1 MKARLNGVEFRNAI
15 EQATH
20 KICKELALAPVTVAW
35 DAWTPTAKINS
46 NGDIVLHNVA
56 DNAVITRPVF
66 ERYVG
71 FILHELLHRKYTDF
85 QVGRTEVHYV
95 RSLHN
100 ALEDAMIEHRC
111 IDEKLVGNAQGLLS
125 ALIDGM
131 VAESATQP
139 VDWTDPVQYPFVL
152 AVYARK
158 HASRKVPLAN
168 GLKPI
173 FDVARDRL
181 ATAKTS
187 EDTLAIALWVADQL
201 KSIQQP
207 NSNPNPNGE
216 GKGQG
221 KGKGEGQPTDGQPC
235 EGQGEGSGKGEEGS
249 TSPDQ
254 NEGEGQGASDGS
266 DAPVGDAK
274 NPADSE
280 GNLPY
285 AREVEPTNQAP
296 DGAGADGT
304 YSKSSGLTE
313 SHHRQQQSYELN
325 ADVNVS
331 AKLRFEVRRLFDN
344 TGTSDHQVGRK
355 SGSVNV
361 RTLHTIPSGNER
373 LFKRRLDVDGIDS
386 AVVIVL
392 DVSGSMFNFKRKLSP
407 IQAGLNACASLV
419 DALSSAQVQT
429 AVLTFGCETA
439 VLKPFALPA
448 KKALAVM
455 PNVISGGGTNDFF
468 AVRYAHE
475 MLHGTD
481 AQRKICFVITDG
493 RGNPKAVRDQVRAG
507 ESLGITTIGVGIMAD
522 VTDIY
527 KNSVIVRKVEDLGA
541 IAFNKIKL
549 VA

>member
-1 MKARLNGVEFRNAI
+1 MKARLNGVEFRQAI

-20 KICKELALAPVTVAW
+20 KICKELSLAPVTVSW
-35 DAWTPTAKINS
+35 DAWTPTAKINDY
-46 NGDIVLHNVA
+46 GDIVLHNVR
-56 DNAVITRPVF
+56 DDAVITRPVF

-85 QVGRTEVHYV
+85 QVGRNEGHYI

-125 ALIDGM
+125 ALVDGM

-274 NPADSE
+274 NPADRE

-304 YSKSSGLTE
+304 YSKSSGITE
-313 SHHRQQQSYELN
+313 SHHRQHQSYELN

-407 IQAGLNACASLV
+407 IQAGINACASLV
-419 DALSSAQVQT
+419 DALNSAQVQT

-493 RGNPKAVRDQVRAG
+493 RGNPSAVRDQVRAG
-507 ESLGITTIGVGIMAD
+507 ESLGITTIGVGIMSD

-527 KNSVIVRKVEDLGA
+527 KNSVMVRKVEDLGT

>member
-35 DAWTPTAKINS
+35 DAWTPTAKIN
-46 NGDIVLHNVA
+46 NHGDIVLHNVA

-85 QVGRTEVHYV
+85 QVGREEGHYI

-125 ALIDGM
+125 SLVDGM
-131 VAESATQP
+131 VAESFTQP

-158 HASRKVPLAN
+158 HATRKVPLAN

-201 KSIQQP
+201 KSIK
-207 NSNPNPNGE
+207 PNP
-216 GKGQG
+216 KPQDDGQG
-221 KGKGEGQPTDGQPC
+221 KGKGEGQPTEGQPTD
-235 EGQGEGSGKGEEGS
+235 GQGEGSGKGEKGS

-254 NEGEGQGASDGS
+254 GEGEGEGASDGS
-266 DAPVGDAK
+266 DDPVGDAK

-313 SHHRQQQSYELN
+313 SHYRNQQHYELN

-392 DVSGSMFNFKRKLSP
+392 GGSGSMFNFKRKLSP
-407 IQAGLNACASLV
+407 IQAGLTPCASL
-419 DALSSAQVQT
+419 S
-429 AVLTFGCETA
+429 
-439 VLKPFALPA
+439 
-448 KKALAVM
+448 
-455 PNVISGGGTNDFF
+455 
-468 AVRYAHE
+468 
-475 MLHGTD
+475 
-481 AQRKICFVITDG
+481 DG
-493 RGNPKAVRDQVRAG
+493 
-507 ESLGITTIGVGIMAD
+507 L
-522 VTDIY
+522 
-527 KNSVIVRKVEDLGA
+527 NSPQ
-541 IAFNKIKL
+541 
-549 VA
+549 

>member
-20 KICKELALAPVTVAW
+20 KICKELSLAPVTVSW
-35 DAWTPTAKINS
+35 DAWTPTAKIN
-46 NGDIVLHNVA
+46 NYGDIVLHNVA
-56 DNAVITRPVF
+56 DDAVITRPVF

-85 QVGRTEVHYV
+85 QVGREEGHYI

-111 IDEKLVGNAQGLLS
+111 IDEKLVGNAEGLLS

-168 GLKPI
+168 GLRPI
-173 FDVARDRL
+173 FDVACARI

-187 EDTLAIALWVADQL
+187 QDTLDIAVWVADQL

-207 NSNPNPNGE
+207 NPNPKPQGE
-216 GKGQG
+216 G
-221 KGKGEGQPTDGQPC
+221 KGKGEGQPTDGQP
-235 EGQGEGSGKGEEGS
+235 QGEGSGEGSGEGEKGS

-254 NEGEGQGASDGS
+254 GEGEGQGASDGS
-266 DAPVGDAK
+266 DDPVGDAK
-274 NPADSE
+274 NPMDNE

-296 DGAGADGT
+296 DGAGSDGT
-304 YSKSSGLTE
+304 YSKTSGLTE

-361 RTLHTIPSGNER
+361 RTLHTIPSGNDR

-407 IQAGLNACASLV
+407 IQAALNACASLV
-419 DALSSAQVQT
+419 DALNSAQVQT

-439 VLKPFALPA
+439 ILKPFNLPA

-455 PNVISGGGTNDFF
+455 PNVVSGGGTNDYF

-475 MLHGTD
+475 LLHAVD

-493 RGNPKAVRDQVRAG
+493 RGRPSEVRDQVKAG
-507 ESLGITTIGVGIMAD
+507 ESLGITTIGVGIMSD

-527 KNSVIVRKVEDLGA
+527 KNAVIVRKVEDLGA

>member
-1 MKARLNGVEFRNAI
+1 MKARLNGVEFRQAI

-20 KICKELALAPVTVAW
+20 KICKELSLAPVTVSW
-35 DAWTPTAKINS
+35 DAWTPTAKINDY
-46 NGDIVLHNVA
+46 GDIVLHNVR
-56 DNAVITRPVF
+56 DDAVITRPVF

-85 QVGRTEVHYV
+85 QVGRNEGHYI

-125 ALIDGM
+125 ALVDGM

-274 NPADSE
+274 NPADRE

-304 YSKSSGLTE
+304 YSKSSGITE
-313 SHHRQQQSYELN
+313 SHHRQHQSYELN

-407 IQAGLNACASLV
+407 IQAGINACASLV
-419 DALSSAQVQT
+419 DALNSAQVQT

-493 RGNPKAVRDQVRAG
+493 RGNPSAVRDQVRAG
-507 ESLGITTIGVGIMAD
+507 ESLGITTIGVGIMSD

>member
-111 IDEKLVGNAQGLLS
+111 IDEKLVGNAEGLLS
-125 ALIDGM
+125 ALVDGM

-173 FDVARDRL
+173 FDVARNRL

-187 EDTLAIALWVADQL
+187 QDTLDIAVWVADQL

-207 NSNPNPNGE
+207 NPNPKPQGE
-216 GKGQG
+216 G
-221 KGKGEGQPTDGQPC
+221 KGKGEGQPTEGQPC
-235 EGQGEGSGKGEEGS
+235 EGQGEGSGKGEKGS

-254 NEGEGQGASDGS
+254 GEGEGEGASDGS

-274 NPADSE
+274 NPMDNE

-313 SHHRQQQSYELN
+313 SHHRQHQSYELN
-325 ADVNVS
+325 ANVNVS

-419 DALSSAQVQT
+419 DALNSAQVQT

-475 MLHGTD
+475 MLHATD

-493 RGNPKAVRDQVRAG
+493 RGNPSATREQVKAG
-507 ESLGITTIGVGIMAD
+507 ESLGITTIGIGIMSD

>member
-20 KICKELALAPVTVAW
+20 KICKELSLAPVTVAW
-35 DAWTPTAKINS
+35 DAWTPTAKINN
-46 NGDIVLHNVA
+46 NGDIVLHNVR
-56 DNAVITRPVF
+56 DDAVITRPVF

-85 QVGRTEVHYV
+85 QVGREEGHYI

-111 IDEKLVGNAQGLLS
+111 IDEKLVGNAEVLLS

-139 VDWTDPVQYPFVL
+139 VDWADPVQYPFVL

-158 HASRKVPLAN
+158 HASRKVPLAT
-168 GLKPI
+168 GLRPI

-201 KSIQQP
+201 KSIQ
-207 NSNPNPNGE
+207 PNPQGE
-216 GKGQG
+216 GDG
-221 KGKGEGQPTDGQPC
+221 KGKGQEGQPTDGQSAD
-235 EGQGEGSGKGEEGS
+235 GQGEGSSKGEKGS

-254 NEGEGQGASDGS
+254 GGGKGEGASDGS

-274 NPADSE
+274 NPADRE

-304 YSKSSGLTE
+304 YSKSSGITQ
-313 SHHRQQQSYELN
+313 SHTRDQRHYDLN

-344 TGTSDHQVGRK
+344 TGTSEHQVGRK

-361 RTLHTIPSGNER
+361 RALHTIPSGNER

-386 AVVIVL
+386 AVVVVL

-407 IQAGLNACASLV
+407 IQAGINACASLV
-419 DALSSAQVQT
+419 DALNSAQVQT

-455 PNVISGGGTNDFF
+455 PNMVSGGGTNDFF

-493 RGNPKAVRDQVRAG
+493 RGNPSAVRDQVRAG
-507 ESLGITTIGVGIMAD
+507 ESLGITTIGVGIMSD

-527 KNSVIVRKVEDLGA
+527 KNSVMVRKVEDLGT

>member
-20 KICKELALAPVTVAW
+20 KICKELALAPVTVSW
-35 DAWTPTAKINS
+35 DAWTPTAKIN
-46 NGDIVLHNVA
+46 NHGDIVLHNVR
-56 DNAVITRPVF
+56 DDAVITRPVF

-85 QVGRTEVHYV
+85 QVGRNEVHYI

-111 IDEKLVGNAQGLLS
+111 IDEKLVGNAEGLLS
-125 ALIDGM
+125 ALVDGM

-139 VDWTDPVQYPFVL
+139 VDWSNPEQYPFVL

-168 GLKPI
+168 GLRPI

-201 KSIQQP
+201 KSI
-207 NSNPNPNGE
+207 NPNPKPQGE
-216 GKGQG
+216 GKGKGQ
-221 KGKGEGQPTDGQPC
+221 GKGEGQPTEGQPADGQP
-235 EGQGEGSGKGEEGS
+235 QGEGSGKGEKGS

-254 NEGEGQGASDGS
+254 GEGEGEGASDGS
-266 DAPVGDAK
+266 DTPVGDAQ
-274 NPADSE
+274 NPTDNE

-304 YSKSSGLTE
+304 YSKSSGLTD
-313 SHHRQQQSYELN
+313 SHHRQKPSYELN

-361 RTLHTIPSGNER
+361 RTLHTIPSGNDR

-392 DVSGSMFNFKRKLSP
+392 DVSGSMFNFRRKLSP

-419 DALSSAQVQT
+419 DALNSAQVQT

-475 MLHGTD
+475 MLHATD

-493 RGNPKAVRDQVRAG
+493 RGNPSAVRDQVKAG
-507 ESLGITTIGVGIMAD
+507 ESLGITTIGVGIMSD

>member
-1 MKARLNGVEFRNAI
+1 
-15 EQATH
+15 
-20 KICKELALAPVTVAW
+20 
-35 DAWTPTAKINS
+35 
-46 NGDIVLHNVA
+46 
-56 DNAVITRPVF
+56 
-66 ERYVG
+66 
-71 FILHELLHRKYTDF
+71 
-85 QVGRTEVHYV
+85 
-95 RSLHN
+95 
-100 ALEDAMIEHRC
+100 
-111 IDEKLVGNAQGLLS
+111 
-125 ALIDGM
+125 
-131 VAESATQP
+131 
-139 VDWTDPVQYPFVL
+139 
-152 AVYARK
+152 
-158 HASRKVPLAN
+158 VPLAN

-173 FDVARDRL
+173 FDVARNRL

-187 EDTLAIALWVADQL
+187 EDTLDIAVWVADQL

-207 NSNPNPNGE
+207 NPNPKPQGE
-216 GKGQG
+216 G
-221 KGKGEGQPTDGQPC
+221 KGKGEGQPTEGQPC
-235 EGQGEGSGKGEEGS
+235 EGQGEGSGKGEKGS

-254 NEGEGQGASDGS
+254 GEGEGEGASDGS

-274 NPADSE
+274 NPIDNE

-304 YSKSSGLTE
+304 YSKSSGLTD
-313 SHHRQQQSYELN
+313 SHHRQHQSYELN

-419 DALSSAQVQT
+419 DALNSAQVQT

-475 MLHGTD
+475 MLHATD

-493 RGNPKAVRDQVRAG
+493 RGNPSATREQVKAG
-507 ESLGITTIGVGIMAD
+507 ESLGITTIGIGIMSD